1 MLLLS
6 RFQSD
11 IVMVV
16 DDFVCL
22 ICYIFFIIQSLNPNL
37 VGGFN
42 FSTHLKN
49 MLVKLGIISPNRD
62 EKETYLSC
70 HHLVTDYGSFTI
82 AETAS
87 LGDCSLSF

>member
-1 MLLLS
+1 
-6 RFQSD
+6 
-11 IVMVV
+11 
-16 DDFVCL
+16 
-22 ICYIFFIIQSLNPNL
+22 
-37 VGGFN
+37 
-42 FSTHLKN
+42 

-87 LGDCSLSF
+87 LGGLFSLFLTVASEGLSRDWNTGKITLKYSL